1 MSCVFITQFSI
12 NDLLLACYNVPFLP
26 YAQEV
31 SVRLGFQ
38 SCMFVSHSAHSDQ
51 GPSSGPGSP
60 PYRDFPDMFQ
70 LVHSE
75 AHTESK
81 QLVGILL
88 ECFLLF
94 QMQTGAMAIW
104 ANDRIL
110 FSAMNSFFSIC

>member
-1 MSCVFITQFSI
+1 
-12 NDLLLACYNVPFLP
+12 
-26 YAQEV
+26 
-31 SVRLGFQ
+31 
-38 SCMFVSHSAHSDQ
+38 MFVSHSAHSDQ

-88 ECFLLF
+88 ECFHF
-94 QMQTGAMAIW
+94 ISN
-104 ANDRIL
+104 ANRGNGY
-110 FSAMNSFFSIC
+110 MGK